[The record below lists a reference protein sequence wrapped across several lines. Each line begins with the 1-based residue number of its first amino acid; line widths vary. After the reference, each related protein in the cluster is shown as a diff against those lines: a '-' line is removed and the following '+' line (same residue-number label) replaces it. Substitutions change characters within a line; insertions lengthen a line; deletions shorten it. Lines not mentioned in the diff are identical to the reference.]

1 MELEVEDGG
10 EAREVVLSAGGDSN
24 RLVVVGRN
32 NEVGIGRDGEL
43 PGAVFLL
50 ERVLELESLSIP
62 DLHLV
67 VVTGTHKNTPVG
79 GV

>member
-1 MELEVEDGG
+1 
-10 EAREVVLSAGGDSN
+10 VVLSAGGDSN
-24 RLVVVGRN
+24 GVVVVGRN

-43 PGAVFLL
+43 SGDEFLL

-62 DLHLV
+62 DLHRF